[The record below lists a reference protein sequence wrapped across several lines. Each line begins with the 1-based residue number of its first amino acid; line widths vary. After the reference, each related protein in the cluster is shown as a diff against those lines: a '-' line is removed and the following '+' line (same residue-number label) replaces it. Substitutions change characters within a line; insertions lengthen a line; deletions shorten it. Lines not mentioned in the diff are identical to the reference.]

1 MFLFE
6 HDLRA
11 NAFGVCREGKPVRTF
26 PDHALEPDIDQHEIG
41 RAGEQQCDRKGQL
54 RALAEGMEAR
64 FHGGKHPAILAGESR
79 GFFFAPFT
87 SR

>member
-1 MFLFE
+1 MFLTG
-6 HDLRA
+6 HAARSRDA
-11 NAFGVCREGKPVRTF
+11 KSA
-26 PDHALEPDIDQHEIG
+26 ALEPRINQRKIG
-41 RAGEQQCDRKGQL
+41 RAGQQQCNRKGQL
-54 RALAEGMEAR
+54 RALAEGMEAC